1 MDRVF
6 LDANVLFSAAY
17 KPGSVLTDLWTFA
30 DTELL
35 SCPFAIQEAHRN
47 LSNARPARLPDL
59 TALLSSILIIPDPLP
74 GAVLP
79 PSVQLPEKDKP
90 ILLAAIDGQA
100 THLLTG
106 DVKHFGPYFGQTIAG
121 VTILR
126 PTVYLQN
133 RQSRP

>member
-17 KPGSVLTDLWTFA
+17 KPGSVLQSLWTLA

-47 LSNARPARLPDL
+47 LSRARPARLPDL
-59 TALLSSILIIPDPLP
+59 TALLSSVVVIPDALAGAALP
-74 GAVLP
+74 TGI
-79 PSVQLPEKDKP
+79 QLPQKDKP

-100 THLLTG
+100 THFLTG
-106 DVKHFGPYFGQTIAG
+106 DVKHFGPYFGQTVAG

-126 PTVYLQN
+126 PGVYLQN
-133 RQSRP
+133 RQKTP